1 MIRVSP
7 AGEMKDVLLNIKTIL
22 GTEENLIHNPEIIL
36 AMRKWYESH
45 RQHVALPNGK
55 VAIVTASGNAS
66 QADDF
71 TYYDGVLGL
80 TFSFDP
86 FTYPFTQMGEIVS
99 EEPMV
104 VATSELREGLIKE
117 CSTYIESAFRN
128 GKCIYA
134 VHQMAEDQQV
144 IEISCHNIKLESMWA
159 GEWQSTWT
167 VQGGKLSGDLKIK
180 SHYFEMGNMQF
191 SLEKTF
197 DSIPVKDIASAK
209 DIVAAIKKTEDKV
222 SQKNIFSKFVFF

>member
-1 MIRVSP
+1 
-7 AGEMKDVLLNIKTIL
+7 
-22 GTEENLIHNPEIIL
+22 
-36 AMRKWYESH
+36 
-45 RQHVALPNGK
+45 
-55 VAIVTASGNAS
+55 
-66 QADDF
+66 
-71 TYYDGVLGL
+71 
-80 TFSFDP
+80 
-86 FTYPFTQMGEIVS
+86 MGEIVS

-104 VATSELREGLIKE
+104 ISTSDLREGLKTE
-117 CSTYIESAFRN
+117 LGSYIDTSFRN
-128 GKCIYA
+128 GKAVFA
-134 VHQMAEDQQV
+134 VHQLADDQQL

-197 DSIPVKDIASAK
+197 DSIPVKDISSPK

-222 SQKNIFSKFVFF
+222 SKKKTSKFLFIFSTKTTWRKCIQIFKTIY